1 MTKPNDVMY
10 VHTPKPGHFVAGI
23 PARDL
28 TQADVDRLGE
38 ARIHAAVATG
48 LYTKASKQEQAHAAA
63 EQAKADKAQ
72 PTAEKGT
79 DR

>member
-1 MTKPNDVMY
+1 MTKPDDVMY

-28 TQADVDRLGE
+28 TQADVHRLGE

-48 LYTKASKQEQAHAAA
+48 IYKKASKPAAA
-63 EQAKADKAQ
+63 PEKPAETGKKDSEQ
-72 PTAEKGT
+72 
-79 DR
+79 